1 MIRRL
6 LLAILAC
13 AGLLFPSG
21 AFAQTCTIQLINKPK
36 DIISGTATLFT
47 NDPNENG
54 EGEPLVISSSGGEY
68 SATIGA
74 YSLPTPF
81 KFAAAVANV
90 SISGSIQGA
99 DGDESCS
106 VTATVN
112 PVPAFSEDD
121 KKK

>member
-13 AGLLFPSG
+13 AALMLPSA
-21 AFAQTCTIQLINKPK
+21 AFAQTCSIQLTNKPR
-36 DIISGTATLFT
+36 DIITGTATLFT

-54 EGEPLVISSSGGEY
+54 EGEPLVIFSSGGEY

-81 KFAAAVANV
+81 SFPAAVANV
-90 SISGSIQGA
+90 SISG
-99 DGDESCS
+99 
-106 VTATVN
+106 
-112 PVPAFSEDD
+112 
-121 KKK
+121 